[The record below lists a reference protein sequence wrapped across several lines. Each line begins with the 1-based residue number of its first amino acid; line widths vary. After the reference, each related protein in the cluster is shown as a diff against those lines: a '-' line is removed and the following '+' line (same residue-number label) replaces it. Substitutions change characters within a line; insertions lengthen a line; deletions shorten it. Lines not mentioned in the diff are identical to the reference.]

1 MTLRRSQL
9 LARADVRPV
18 EPVAAPAAANINA
31 PLQRLAK
38 LYLEQIKTKP
48 QRRIGKRAGEI
59 ALKTVKELGK
69 DPEPQM
75 SALKE
80 HWGEIVGSGF
90 STRSAPVK
98 LSRAKDGL
106 TLILRVEGAAAPM
119 IQHQIDQILTRV
131 NLYAGPPGIKALKIE
146 QGPLPKKPDAK
157 RPAARL
163 VPLNASQEAEIEQ
176 LLANVDDEKLKA
188 SLRRLGRGVYAR
200 SSQKRG

>member
-1 MTLRRSQL
+1 MTLRRAQL
-9 LARADVRPV
+9 LARQDVRP
-18 EPVAAPAAANINA
+18 ADSAPAPVNIHA

-48 QRRIGKRAGEI
+48 ARRIGRRAGEI

-90 STRSAPVK
+90 AARSAPVK

-119 IQHQIDQILTRV
+119 IQHQTGQILTRV

-146 QGPLPKKPDAK
+146 QGPLPKKPAATA
-157 RPAARL
+157 PAIRL
-163 VPLNASQEAEIEQ
+163 APLSASQEAEIEQ
-176 LLANVDDEKLKA
+176 VLANVDDEKLKA

-200 SSQKRG
+200 ANTKRV

>member
-18 EPVAAPAAANINA
+18 EPVAAPDAVNVNA
-31 PLQRLAK
+31 PLQRLAE

-48 QRRIGKRAGEI
+48 VRRFGKRAGDL

-90 STRSAPVK
+90 STRSAPMK

-119 IQHQIDQILTRV
+119 IQHQMGQILTRV

-146 QGPLPKKPDAK
+146 QGPLPKKPAAK
-157 RPAARL
+157 APAARL

-200 SSQKRG
+200 SSQKAR

>member
-18 EPVAAPAAANINA
+18 EPVAAPSAANINA

-119 IQHQIDQILTRV
+119 IQHQIGQILTRV

>member
-18 EPVAAPAAANINA
+18 EPAAAPAAVNVNA

-48 QRRIGKRAGEI
+48 VRRIGKRAGDL
-59 ALKTVKELGK
+59 ALKTVKTLGK

-90 STRSAPVK
+90 STRSAPIK

-119 IQHQIDQILTRV
+119 IQHQMGQILTRV
-131 NLYAGPPGIKALKIE
+131 NLYAGPPGVKALKIE

-163 VPLNASQEAEIEQ
+163 VPLSASQEAEIEQ
-176 LLANVDDEKLKA
+176 LLANVADEKLKA
-188 SLRRLGRGVYAR
+188 SLRRLGCGVYAR
-200 SSQKRG
+200 SSQKAR

>member
-9 LARADVRPV
+9 LARAEMRPV

>member
-119 IQHQIDQILTRV
+119 IQHQIGQILTRV

-157 RPAARL
+157 LPAARL

>member
-1 MTLRRSQL
+1 MRRAQL
-9 LARADVRPV
+9 LARQDVRPTD
-18 EPVAAPAAANINA
+18 AASAPAAANINA

-48 QRRIGKRAGEI
+48 VRRIGKRAGDI
-59 ALKTVKELGK
+59 ALKTVKTLGK

-90 STRSAPVK
+90 SSRSAPIK

-119 IQHQIDQILTRV
+119 IQHQMGQILTRV
-131 NLYAGPPGIKALKIE
+131 NLYAGPPGVKALKIE
-146 QGPLPKKPDAK
+146 QGPLPKTPSSRPPIV
-157 RPAARL
+157 RPA
-163 VPLNASQEAEIEQ
+163 PLNASQETEIEE
-176 LLANVDDEKLKA
+176 LLANVADEKLKA

-200 SSQKRG
+200 SSQKRR

>member
-9 LARADVRPV
+9 LARAEMRPA
-18 EPVAAPAAANINA
+18 EPVTAPEAVNINA

-59 ALKTVKELGK
+59 ALKTVKTLGK

-119 IQHQIDQILTRV
+119 IQHQIGQILTRV

-188 SLRRLGRGVYAR
+188 SLRRLGRGVYAH
-200 SSQKRG
+200 SSQKAR